1 MLQGLLPVIHEIKIR
16 MASVR
21 YEKIRTIARAVTH
34 LRRSYEEC
42 GRRPAGDGVGWYDV
56 ARRDVARSVYTGA
69 CNLGRFGLFKD
80 CVTFKRLNGFL
91 V

>member
-1 MLQGLLPVIHEIKIR
+1 MLHELLPTIHEIKIR
-16 MASVR
+16 MAFVR

-42 GRRPAGDGVGWYDV
+42 GRWPAGSGVGWHDV
-56 ARRDVARSVYTGA
+56 VRRDVARGVYIGA
-69 CNLGRFGLFKD
+69 CDLGRFGLL
-80 CVTFKRLNGFL
+80 TFKRLNGFL